1 MAVSLLLSTF
11 CESFWTYLV
20 FYAICYGK
28 FSGRTWTS
36 SLVNSGNRNLF
47 DFVGSGIG
55 ITQSANSLALNT
67 YFKEKRRIATGLSWT
82 TTGLGPIVWP
92 YIITAL
98 NDMYGMEG
106 TLLIF
111 SAFAG
116 HAIMCSLLLQPVH
129 WHTKFRDEVGSTTL
143 SP

>member
-1 MAVSLLLSTF
+1 MSISLFLSTF
-11 CESFWTYLV
+11 CENFLSYLI

-28 FSGRTWTS
+28 CYMAAMEKI
-36 SLVNSGNRNLF
+36 VHIIV
-47 DFVGSGIG
+47 VGSGIG

-98 NDMYGMEG
+98 NDMYGMQG
-106 TLLIF
+106 TLFIF
-111 SAFAG
+111 SAFAC
-116 HAIMCSLLLQPVH
+116 HAVMCSLLLQPVH
-129 WHTKFRDEVGSTTL
+129 WHTKYRDQVGFIAKS
-143 SP
+143 